1 MSNNQ
6 IFCSVSANVHNYFFG
21 DDSFWPSAIECGE
34 RPERVRVRIPS
45 CLADSNTVG
54 CPEVTTGY
62 LLVGFH
68 RGRKWGVVKF
78 YDKWLRRDGVCRGFF
93 YVAYDLSRDA
103 AVFEKIAASFLSRS

>member
-1 MSNNQ
+1 MKKNEM
-6 IFCSVSANVHNYFFG
+6 IRSVTANVHDCLFPG
-21 DDSFWPSAIECGE
+21 DSFWQGAIECGE

-45 CLADSNTVG
+45 SLADSTTLC
-54 CPEVTTGY
+54 CPEVLTGY
-62 LLVGFH
+62 VLVGFH

-78 YDKWLRRDGVCRGFF
+78 YDRWLGRDGVCRGEF